1 MNIAPIVL
9 FVYNRPNLVDKVVKN
24 LKKNTLS
31 KSSEL
36 YIFSDGPKKNKND
49 ILKIKKVRTYL
60 RKIKGFK
67 KINII
72 VRKKNLGL
80 YQNITSGLNF
90 IFNKR
95 NSAIIL
101 EDDILVSKNFLTY
114 MNESLNVYKDDNKVG
129 SICANLSSLN
139 SKMPE
144 TFFLYH
150 QDCWGWATWKRSW
163 KLYSHDSS
171 YLLNKIVENKL
182 VKKFDL
188 DNSYKFSKYLRENI
202 LKRRSWATNWYAS
215 LFIKKKLNLFP
226 GSQMC
231 KNIGFGKASTNSKLK
246 FETVELSKKKIKVN
260 KINFEESIIGYKE
273 IVRYYLKITKEV
285 KIKYYKSKIFEKIKK
300 YF

>member
-9 FVYNRPNLVDKVVKN
+9 FVYNRPNLVDKVIKN

-36 YIFSDGPKKNKND
+36 YIFSDGPKKNNDD
-49 ILKIKKVRTYL
+49 ILKVKKVRACL

-67 KINII
+67 KISII

-129 SICANLSSLN
+129 TICANLSSLN

-215 LFIKKKLNLFP
+215 LFIEKKLNLFP

-246 FETVELSKKKIKVN
+246 FEIVELSPKKIKVS